1 MTTKLITDDK
11 IIETFNNVKTIAL
24 LGASA
29 KVERDSYKVMAFLIN
44 KGYQVIPVNPLLKG
58 TKIMGQDV
66 YGTIGEIP
74 FAIDMLDV
82 FRQSKYLYDIVVEAK
97 QANIRCIWTQLGVT
111 DEKAELLALESDI
124 TMIVDRCPAI
134 EIPRLAG

>member
-1 MTTKLITDDK
+1 VTTELITDDK
-11 IIETFNNVKTIAL
+11 IIETFNKVKTIAL

-29 KVERDSYKVMAFLIN
+29 KVERDSYKVMAFLLN

-66 YGTIGEIP
+66 YESLGDIP
-74 FAIDMLDV
+74 FTVDMLDV

-97 QANIRCIWTQLGVT
+97 KTNIRCIWTQLGVT
-111 DEKAELLALESDI
+111 DEKAEMLALESDI

-134 EIPRLAG
+134 EIPRLAL